1 MKFLHKLLVFT
12 LLFVAVITQ
21 ASAKAFT
28 VNGVVYRITGTS
40 VAVNNLATDN
50 NLNGIVHIPEEV
62 QYGSTTYKVT
72 GIDRLGNKDIKE
84 ISLPGTII
92 NIADGAFQYCNNLQT
107 VKLGEGISYVSKQ
120 MFNDCTALKY
130 VSLPNSL
137 QNIGSLAFGGCT
149 SLKSLQL
156 PKALESLGNSA
167 FSGCKSLSNIE
178 LPKALSSLGIYVFAG
193 CESLSNIELPESLQ
207 TIGSNCFN
215 GCYKLSTI
223 KVNPANTYFATDG
236 KAIFNKDKTV
246 LYTAIPVTSYN
257 VPSTVRELRDQAFS
271 HQESMTSIT
280 LPEGLVNIS
289 SSAFRYC
296 SKLEHLVIPS
306 TVDSIGDEAF
316 YGCSALQQINI
327 PQGIKSLAYKVLAY
341 TGIKTL
347 DIPSSVNYI
356 GEDAFR
362 NCESL
367 QSIKLPEGLT
377 LINDE
382 LFDGCKQLSDIQI
395 PSTVTTIKKAAF
407 NDCKALKTITL
418 PASLSTLEIPSNN
431 DISIFSGCSALKSIL
446 VEAGNKYF
454 ESDGTALYNK
464 AKDTLICFPG
474 GVTSFVVPQSVKTI
488 GVKAFCNC
496 DSLQNIMFE
505 YGVSDLVIGEY
516 AFKYCKNINKLVIT
530 SGIKE
535 AKYEAFYGAH
545 IKKLVITTTRSKS
558 FYEYY
563 LLKDNSIETICAPAS
578 DFSIIRKLTSSTLI
592 PLNAIYVPSDITIGS
607 RSIVFKLIKNEDISG
622 VDYLPANTYPC
633 VKIGNT
639 EIEADENGRYVH
651 AGLAP
656 EQAFT
661 FTISAKNSLGHMLGS
676 TYSFTKRTANYFK
689 SFTLNSGQTYVAS
702 SNIRLNIDPEMEQ
715 PDVCRFVYGSSYTKS
730 CDLKYNDEEQ
740 SIKFTGFW
748 PSTTVTLKYQELK
761 GGRITYS
768 KEYDIMTKSMG
779 LSTEYGKITP
789 TSYTMT
795 GSRDMTHHDA
805 EIVDEGWTL
814 DRKTITQHGKT
825 LHVTGCEPE
834 SYIQAEYAVMVKN
847 GSDTK
852 LYCSSSKAMQ
862 LPALTLETVAE
873 AKATSNTV
881 ALICATTNIEDEE
894 ANTGFEWRR
903 YDAPDLVPSSK
914 ANCPVVDG
922 VMTGALRNLSA
933 STYYKFRP
941 FYKAESGK
949 TWYGEWSA
957 FGTADA
963 YVYFDPTVRTYA
975 VVCHDENSATVSG
988 FIIAG
993 SDDIKEQGFEYWKRD
1008 DAYATAK
1015 HTTATTDENTHQTV
1029 VATGQRMSA
1038 VLQNLEPNTTYIVRA
1053 YVTTEH
1059 GTTYGEEQI
1068 FSTPYSTAI
1077 GEVELDEAYSDHL
1090 AAKVTKVGDNEL
1102 QLAICGTTRPVAIRL
1117 TALSGMQMAAT
1128 TLGSNLESPR
1138 HACLHTNRLQPGMY
1152 LLHVTDGQDAQT
1164 IRIAIK

>member
-1 MKFLHKLLVFT
+1 MKFLHKLLVFA
-12 LLFVAVITQ
+12 LLFVGVITQ
-21 ASAKAFT
+21 ASAEAFT
-28 VNGVVYRITGTS
+28 VNGVVYRITDTG
-40 VAVNNLATDN
+40 VAVNNLAKDN
-50 NLNGIVHIPEEV
+50 NLNGIVYVPEEV

-72 GIDRLGNKDIKE
+72 GIDYLGNRDIKE
-84 ISLPGTII
+84 ISLPGTIKK
-92 NIADGAFQYCNNLQT
+92 IANQTFMNCKNLQT
-107 VKLGEGISYVSKQ
+107 VWLGEGFSYVSNE
-120 MFNDCTALKY
+120 MFYNCTALQN

-137 QNIGSLAFGGCT
+137 QYIGNLAFGVCT

-156 PKALESLGNSA
+156 PEALESLGDRV
-167 FSGCKSLSNIE
+167 FS
-178 LPKALSSLGIYVFAG
+178 G
-193 CESLSNIELPESLQ
+193 CESLSNIELPESLHA
-207 TIGSNCFN
+207 IGPLCFY
-215 GCYKLSTI
+215 GCKELSTI
-223 KVNPANTYFATDG
+223 KVNSANPYLATDG

-246 LYTAIPVTSYN
+246 LYTAIPLTSYN
-257 VPSTVRELRDQAFS
+257 VPSTVRELKHHALSNQKDI
-271 HQESMTSIT
+271 TSIT
-280 LPEGLVNIS
+280 LPEGLVNIGS
-289 SSAFRYC
+289 NAFDFC
-296 SKLEHLVIPS
+296 SKLEQLVIPS
-306 TVDSIGDEAF
+306 TVDSIGENAF
-316 YGCSALQQINI
+316 YSCSALQQINI
-327 PQGIKSLAYKVLAY
+327 PQGIKYLADAVLSG

-356 GEDAFR
+356 GESAFS
-362 NCESL
+362 NCKSL
-367 QSIKLPEGLT
+367 QLIKLPERLT
-377 LINDE
+377 LLNYN
-382 LFDGCKQLSDIQI
+382 LFNGCEQLSDIQI
-395 PSTVTTIKKAAF
+395 PSNVTTIKNNAF

-418 PASLSTLEIPSNN
+418 PASLCTFENTSWSDN
-431 DISIFSGCSALKSIL
+431 SIFSGCSALKSIL

-464 AKDTLICFPG
+464 AKDTLICFPA
-474 GVTSFVVPQSVKTI
+474 GVTGVVVPQSVKTI
-488 GVKAFCNC
+488 GEKAFCGC

-505 YGVSDLVIGEY
+505 DGVSDLIIEQY
-516 AFKYCKNINKLVIT
+516 AFENCKNINRLVIT

-535 AKYEAFYGAH
+535 TKYGAFNDAH
-545 IKKLVITTTRSKS
+545 INKLVITTTHPRS

-563 LLKDNSIETICAPAS
+563 LLRDNTIETIYAPAS
-578 DFSIIRKLTSSTLI
+578 DLSIIKNLKSSTLI
-592 PLNAIYVPSDITIGS
+592 PLDAIYVASDITIGS
-607 RSIVFKLIKNEDISG
+607 RSIVFKLVKNEELSG
-622 VDYLPANTYPC
+622 LDELPVNTYPC

-639 EIEADENGRYVH
+639 EIEADENGRYVL
-651 AGLAP
+651 AGIAP
-656 EQAFT
+656 EKAFT
-661 FTISAKNSLGHMLGS
+661 YTISAKDSQGNKVGS
-676 TYSFTKRTANYFK
+676 EYSFTKETASLFK

-715 PDVCRFVYGSSYTKS
+715 PDECYFTRPLDSSTK
-730 CDLKYNDEEQ
+730 CVLKYNDEEQ
-740 SIKFTGFW
+740 SIKFTGYS
-748 PSTTVTLKYQELK
+748 PSTAVTLTYIERK
-761 GGRITYS
+761 GGKITYS
-768 KEYDIMTKSMG
+768 RNYNIMTKSLG
-779 LSTEYGKITP
+779 LSAEFGKITP

-795 GSRDMTHHDA
+795 GSRDMTYHDA

-814 DRKTITQHGKT
+814 DRETITQHGST

-834 SYIQAEYAVMVKN
+834 SYVNAGYAVMVKN
-847 GSDTK
+847 GSETK
-852 LYCSSSKAMQ
+852 LYYYSPSKSMQ

-881 ALICATTNIEDEE
+881 ALICATTNIDDEE

-975 VVCHDENSATVSG
+975 AVCHDENSATVSG

-1015 HTTATTDENTHQTV
+1015 HATATTDDNTHQTV

-1102 QLAICGTTRPVAIRL
+1102 HLAICGTARPVAIRL
-1117 TALSGMQMAAT
+1117 TAVSGIQMAAT
-1128 TLGSNLESPR
+1128 TLGSSLESTR

>member
-1 MKFLHKLLVFT
+1 MKFLHKLLVFA
-12 LLFVAVITQ
+12 LLFVGIITQ
-21 ASAKAFT
+21 ALAESFT
-28 VNGVVYRITGTS
+28 VNGVVYRITGTG
-40 VAVNNLATDN
+40 VAVNNLAKDN
-50 NLNGIVHIPEEV
+50 NLNGIVYVPEEV

-72 GIDRLGNKDIKE
+72 SIDYFGGNEDIRE
-84 ISLPGTII
+84 ISLPGTIKI
-92 NIADGAFQYCNNLQT
+92 KADYTFQNCNNLQT
-107 VKLGEGISYVSKQ
+107 VKLGEGISYVSNS
-120 MFNDCTALKY
+120 MFYNCTALKN

-137 QNIGSLAFGGCT
+137 QNIGSSAFGACT

-156 PKALESLGNSA
+156 PKALESLGNGA
-167 FSGCKSLSNIE
+167 FS
-178 LPKALSSLGIYVFAG
+178 G

-207 TIGSNCFN
+207 TIGVLCFN
-215 GCYKLSTI
+215 GCDKLSTI
-223 KVNPANTYFATDG
+223 KVSPANPYFSTDG

-257 VPSTVRELRDQAFS
+257 IPSTVRELRYYAFS
-271 HQESMTSIT
+271 DQKDMTSAT
-280 LPEGLVNIS
+280 LSEGLVSIGS
-289 SSAFRYC
+289 YAFSGC

-306 TVDSIGDEAF
+306 TVDSIGNDAF

-327 PQGIKSLAYKVLAY
+327 PQGIKNLADAVLSG

-356 GEDAFR
+356 GEGAFR

-377 LINDE
+377 LLNYE

-395 PSTVTTIKKAAF
+395 PSTVTTIEDCAF
-407 NDCKALKTITL
+407 NGCKALKTITL
-418 PASLSTLEIPSNN
+418 PASLSTFENSSWSEN
-431 DISIFSGCSALKSIL
+431 SIFSGCSALKSIM

-464 AKDTLICFPG
+464 AKDTLICFPA
-474 GVTSFVVPQSVKTI
+474 GVTGVVVPQSVKTI
-488 GVKAFCNC
+488 GEKAFCCC

-505 YGVSDLVIGEY
+505 DGVSDLVIGEY

-535 AKYEAFYGAH
+535 AKYEAFYKAH
-545 IKKLVITTTRSKS
+545 IKKLVITTTHPKS

-563 LLKDNSIETICAPAS
+563 LLKDNSIETIYAPVS
-578 DFSIIRKLTSSTLI
+578 DLSIIRKLTSSTLI

-607 RSIVFKLIKNEDISG
+607 RSIVFKLIKNEELSG
-622 VDYLPANTYPC
+622 LDDLPANTYPC

-651 AGLAP
+651 AGLDP
-656 EQAFT
+656 GQAFT
-661 FTISAKNSLGHMLGS
+661 FTISAKNSLGNMVGS
-676 TYSFTKRTANYFK
+676 AYSFTKRTANYFK

-702 SNIRLNIDPEMEQ
+702 SDIRLNVDPEMEQ
-715 PDVCRFVYGSSYTKS
+715 PDVCRFVYGPSYTKS

-740 SIKFTGFW
+740 SIKLTGFW

-761 GGRITYS
+761 GGRVTYS
-768 KEYDIMTKSMG
+768 KEYDIMTKSVG

-789 TSYTMT
+789 TTYTMT

-847 GSDTK
+847 GRDTK
-852 LYCSSSKAMQ
+852 LYCSSSKSMQ

-975 VVCHDENSATVSG
+975 AVCHDENSATVSG

-1008 DAYATAK
+1008 DAYATTK
-1015 HTTATTDENTHQTV
+1015 HATATTDDNTHQTV

-1090 AAKVTKVGDNEL
+1090 AAKVTKVGNNDL
-1102 QLAICGTTRPVAIRL
+1102 HLAICGTARPVAIRL
-1117 TALSGMQMAAT
+1117 TAVSGIQMAAT
-1128 TLGSNLESPR
+1128 TLGSSLESTR

>member
-1 MKFLHKLLVFT
+1 MKFLHKLLVFA
-12 LLFVAVITQ
+12 LLFVGVITQ
-21 ASAKAFT
+21 ASAESFT
-28 VNGVVYRITGTS
+28 VNGVVYRITDTG
-40 VAVNNLATDN
+40 VAVNNLAKDN
-50 NLNGIVHIPEEV
+50 NLNGIVYVPEEV

-72 GIDRLGNKDIKE
+72 GIDYLGNRDIKE
-84 ISLPGTII
+84 ISLPGTIKK
-92 NIADGAFQYCNNLQT
+92 IANQTFWNCKNLQT
-107 VKLGEGISYVSKQ
+107 VWLGEGISYVSNE
-120 MFNDCTALKY
+120 MFYNCTALQN

-137 QNIGSLAFGGCT
+137 QYIGNLAFGVCT

-156 PKALESLGNSA
+156 PEALESLGDRV
-167 FSGCKSLSNIE
+167 FS
-178 LPKALSSLGIYVFAG
+178 G
-193 CESLSNIELPESLQ
+193 CESLSNIELPESLHA
-207 TIGSNCFN
+207 IGPLCFY
-215 GCYKLSTI
+215 GCKELSTI
-223 KVNPANTYFATDG
+223 KVNSANPYLATDG

-246 LYTAIPVTSYN
+246 LYTAIPLTSYN
-257 VPSTVRELRDQAFS
+257 VPSTVRELKHHAFS
-271 HQESMTSIT
+271 NQKDITSIT
-280 LPEGLVNIS
+280 LPEGLVNIGS
-289 SSAFRYC
+289 NAFDFC
-296 SKLEHLVIPS
+296 SKLEQLVIPS
-306 TVDSIGDEAF
+306 TVDSIGENAF
-316 YGCSALQQINI
+316 YSCSALQQINI
-327 PQGIKSLAYKVLAY
+327 PQGIKYLADAVLSG

-356 GEDAFR
+356 GESAFS
-362 NCESL
+362 NCKSL
-367 QSIKLPEGLT
+367 QLIKLPERLT
-377 LINDE
+377 LLNYN
-382 LFDGCKQLSDIQI
+382 LFNGCEQLSDIQI

-418 PASLSTLEIPSNN
+418 PASLCTFENTSWSDN
-431 DISIFSGCSALKSIL
+431 SIFSGCSALKSIL

-464 AKDTLICFPG
+464 AKDTLVCFPA
-474 GVTSFVVPQSVKTI
+474 GVTSYVVPQSVKTI
-488 GVKAFCNC
+488 ARKAFCGC

-505 YGVSDLVIGEY
+505 DGVSDLVIEQY
-516 AFKYCKNINKLVIT
+516 AFENCKNINRLVIT

-535 AKYEAFYGAH
+535 TKYGAFNDAH
-545 IKKLVITTTRSKS
+545 INKLVITTTHPRS

-563 LLKDNSIETICAPAS
+563 LLRDNTIETIYAPAS
-578 DFSIIRKLTSSTLI
+578 DLSIIKNLKSSTLI
-592 PLNAIYVPSDITIGS
+592 PLDAIYVASDITIGS
-607 RSIVFKLIKNEDISG
+607 RSIVFKLVKNEELSG
-622 VDYLPANTYPC
+622 LDELPVNTYPC
-633 VKIGNT
+633 VKIGNK

-656 EQAFT
+656 DREFT
-661 FTISAKNSLGHMLGS
+661 YTISAKDSQGENVGS
-676 TYSFTKRTANYFK
+676 AYSFTKETASLFK

-702 SNIRLNIDPEMEQ
+702 SNIRLNVDPEMEQ
-715 PDVCRFVYGSSYTKS
+715 PDECRFVYGYSYTKS
-730 CDLKYNDEEQ
+730 CDLKYSDEVQ

-748 PSTTVTLKYQELK
+748 PSTTVTLNYQELK
-761 GGRITYS
+761 DGKVTYS
-768 KEYDIMTKSMG
+768 KEYNIMTKDMG
-779 LSTEYGKITP
+779 LSAEFGKITP

-795 GSRDMTHHDA
+795 GSRNKTYHDA
-805 EIVDEGWTL
+805 EVVDEGWTL
-814 DRKTITQHGKT
+814 DRETITQHGST

-834 SYIQAEYAVMVKN
+834 SYVNAGYAVMVKN
-847 GSDTK
+847 GRDTK
-852 LYCSSSKAMQ
+852 LYCSSSKSMQ

-975 VVCHDENSATVSG
+975 AVCHDENSATVSG

-1015 HTTATTDENTHQTV
+1015 HTTATSDDNTHQTV

-1090 AAKVTKVGDNEL
+1090 AAKVTKVGNNDL
-1102 QLAICGTTRPVAIRL
+1102 HLAICGTARPVAIRL

-1128 TLGSNLESPR
+1128 TLESSLESTR

>member
-1 MKFLHKLLVFT
+1 MKFLHKLLVFA
-12 LLFVAVITQ
+12 LLFVGVITQ
-21 ASAKAFT
+21 ASAEAFT
-28 VNGVVYRITGTS
+28 VNGVVYRITDTG
-40 VAVNNLATDN
+40 VAVNNLAKDN
-50 NLNGIVHIPEEV
+50 NLNGIVYVPEEV

-72 GIDRLGNKDIKE
+72 GIDYLGNRDIKE
-84 ISLPGTII
+84 ISLPGTIKK
-92 NIADGAFQYCNNLQT
+92 IANQTFMNCKNLQT
-107 VKLGEGISYVSKQ
+107 VWLGEGISYVSNE
-120 MFNDCTALKY
+120 MFYNCTALQN

-137 QNIGSLAFGGCT
+137 QYIGNLAFGVCT

-156 PKALESLGNSA
+156 PEALESLGDRV
-167 FSGCKSLSNIE
+167 FS
-178 LPKALSSLGIYVFAG
+178 G
-193 CESLSNIELPESLQ
+193 CESLSNIELPESLHA
-207 TIGSNCFN
+207 IGPLCFY
-215 GCYKLSTI
+215 GCKELSTI
-223 KVNPANTYFATDG
+223 KVNSANPYLATDG

-246 LYTAIPVTSYN
+246 LYTTIPLTSYN
-257 VPSTVRELRDQAFS
+257 VPSTVRELKHHAFS
-271 HQESMTSIT
+271 NQKDMTSIT
-280 LPEGLVNIS
+280 LPEGLVNIGRE
-289 SSAFRYC
+289 AFEFC
-296 SKLEHLVIPS
+296 SKLEQLVIPS
-306 TVDSIGDEAF
+306 TVDSIGMYAF
-316 YGCSALQQINI
+316 HDCSALQQINI
-327 PQGIKSLAYKVLAY
+327 PQSIKYLAEAVLSG

-356 GEDAFR
+356 GGSAFS
-362 NCESL
+362 NCKSL

-377 LINDE
+377 LLNYC
-382 LFDGCKQLSDIQI
+382 LFEGCEQLSDIQI
-395 PSTVTTIKKAAF
+395 PSTVTAIEDCAF
-407 NDCKALKTITL
+407 NGCKALKTITL
-418 PASLSTLEIPSNN
+418 PASLCTFENTWSSN
-431 DISIFSGCSALKSIL
+431 SIFSGCSALKSIL
-446 VEAGNKYF
+446 VEADNKYY

-464 AKDTLICFPG
+464 AKDTLVCFPA
-474 GVTSFVVPQSVKTI
+474 GVTSYVVPQSVKTI
-488 GVKAFCNC
+488 ARKAFCGC

-505 YGVSDLVIGEY
+505 DGVSDLVIEQY
-516 AFKYCKNINKLVIT
+516 AFENCKNINRLVIT

-535 AKYEAFYGAH
+535 TKYGAFNDAH
-545 IKKLVITTTRSKS
+545 INKLVITTTHPRS

-563 LLKDNSIETICAPAS
+563 LLRDNTIETIYAPAS
-578 DFSIIRKLTSSTLI
+578 DLSIIKNLKSSTLI
-592 PLNAIYVPSDITIGS
+592 PLDAIYVASDITIGS
-607 RSIVFKLIKNEDISG
+607 RSIVFKLVKNEELSG
-622 VDYLPANTYPC
+622 LDELPVNTYPC

-639 EIEADENGRYVH
+639 EIEADENGRYVL
-651 AGLAP
+651 AGIAP
-656 EQAFT
+656 EKAFT
-661 FTISAKNSLGHMLGS
+661 YTISAKDSQGNKVGS
-676 TYSFTKRTANYFK
+676 EYSFTKETASLFK

-715 PDVCRFVYGSSYTKS
+715 PDECYFTRPLDSSTK
-730 CDLKYNDEEQ
+730 CVLKYNDEEQ
-740 SIKFTGFW
+740 SIKFTGYS
-748 PSTTVTLKYQELK
+748 PSTAVTLTYIERK
-761 GGRITYS
+761 GGKITYS
-768 KEYDIMTKSMG
+768 RNYNIMTKSLG
-779 LSTEYGKITP
+779 LSAEFGKITP

-795 GSRDMTHHDA
+795 GSRDMTYHDA

-814 DRKTITQHGKT
+814 DRETITQHGST

-834 SYIQAEYAVMVKN
+834 SYVNAGYAVMVKN
-847 GSDTK
+847 GSETK
-852 LYCSSSKAMQ
+852 LYYYSPSQSMQ
-862 LPALTLETVAE
+862 LPALTLETVTE

-881 ALICATTNIEDEE
+881 ALICATTNIDDEE

-975 VVCHDENSATVSG
+975 AVCHDENSATVSG

-1015 HTTATTDENTHQTV
+1015 HATATTDDNTHQTV

-1102 QLAICGTTRPVAIRL
+1102 HLAICGTARPVAIRL
-1117 TALSGMQMAAT
+1117 TAVSGIQMAAT
-1128 TLGSNLESPR
+1128 TLGSSLESTR

>member
-1 MKFLHKLLVFT
+1 MKFLHKLLVFA
-12 LLFVAVITQ
+12 LLFVGVITQ
-21 ASAKAFT
+21 ASAEAFT
-28 VNGVVYRITGTS
+28 VNGVVYRITDTG
-40 VAVNNLATDN
+40 VAVNNLAKDN
-50 NLNGIVHIPEEV
+50 NLNGIVYVPEEV

-72 GIDRLGNKDIKE
+72 GIDCFGNKDIRE
-84 ISLPGTII
+84 ISLPGTIK
-92 NIADGAFQYCNNLQT
+92 NIADWTFLNCNNLQT
-107 VKLGEGISYVSKQ
+107 VKLGEGISYVSDR
-120 MFNDCTALKY
+120 MFNNCTALKH

-137 QNIGSLAFGGCT
+137 QNIGSLAFGACT

-156 PKALESLGNSA
+156 PKALERLGKSA
-167 FSGCKSLSNIE
+167 FS
-178 LPKALSSLGIYVFAG
+178 G

-207 TIGSNCFN
+207 TIGILCFN
-215 GCYKLSTI
+215 GCDNLSTI
-223 KVNPANTYFATDG
+223 KVSPANPYFSTDG

-257 VPSTVRELRDQAFS
+257 IPSTVRELSYYAFS
-271 HQESMTSIT
+271 DQKDMTSIT
-280 LPEGLVNIS
+280 LPEGLVSIS
-289 SSAFRYC
+289 SYAFSGC

-306 TVDSIGDEAF
+306 TVDSISNYAF

-327 PQGIKSLAYKVLAY
+327 PQSIKSLADRVLSY
-341 TGIKTL
+341 SGIKTL

-356 GEDAFR
+356 GKSAFS
-362 NCESL
+362 NCKSL
-367 QSIKLPEGLT
+367 QSIKLPERLT
-377 LINDE
+377 LLNYN
-382 LFDGCKQLSDIQI
+382 LFDGCERLSDIQI
-395 PSTVTTIKKAAF
+395 PSTVTAIEDCAF
-407 NDCKALKTITL
+407 NGCKALQTITL
-418 PASLSTLEIPSNN
+418 PASLCTFENTSWSDN
-431 DISIFSGCSALKSIL
+431 SIFSGCSALKSIL
-446 VEAGNKYF
+446 VEAGNKYY

-464 AKDTLICFPG
+464 AKDTLVCFPA
-474 GVTSFVVPQSVKTI
+474 GVTSYVVPQSVKTI
-488 GVKAFCNC
+488 ARKAFCGC

-505 YGVSDLVIGEY
+505 DGVSDLVIEQD
-516 AFKYCKNINKLVIT
+516 AFENCKNINRLVIT

-535 AKYEAFYGAH
+535 TKYGAFNDAH
-545 IKKLVITTTRSKS
+545 INKLVITTTHPRS

-563 LLKDNSIETICAPAS
+563 LLMDNTIETIYAPAS
-578 DFSIIRKLTSSTLI
+578 DLSIIKNLKSSTLI
-592 PLNAIYVPSDITIGS
+592 PLDAIYVASDITIGS
-607 RSIVFKLIKNEDISG
+607 RSIVFKLVKNEELSG
-622 VDYLPANTYPC
+622 LDELPVNTYPC
-633 VKIGNT
+633 VKIGNK

-656 EQAFT
+656 DREFT
-661 FTISAKNSLGHMLGS
+661 YTISAKDSQGENVGS
-676 TYSFTKRTANYFK
+676 AYSFTKETASLFK

-702 SNIRLNIDPEMEQ
+702 SNIRLNVDPEMEQ
-715 PDVCRFVYGSSYTKS
+715 PDECRFVYGYSYTKS
-730 CDLKYNDEEQ
+730 CDLKYSDEVQ

-748 PSTTVTLKYQELK
+748 PSTTVTLNYQELK
-761 GGRITYS
+761 DGKVTYS
-768 KEYDIMTKSMG
+768 KEYNIMTKDMG
-779 LSTEYGKITP
+779 LSAEFGKITP

-795 GSRDMTHHDA
+795 GSRNKTYHDA
-805 EIVDEGWTL
+805 EVVDEGWTL
-814 DRKTITQHGKT
+814 DRKTITQHGST

-834 SYIQAEYAVMVKN
+834 SYVNAGYAVMVKN
-847 GSDTK
+847 GSETK
-852 LYCSSSKAMQ
+852 LYYYSPNNSKQQ

-881 ALICATTNIEDEE
+881 ALICATTNIDDEE

-922 VMTGALRNLSA
+922 IMTGALRNLSA

-957 FGTADA
+957 FSTADA

-1015 HTTATTDENTHQTV
+1015 HATATTDDNTHQTV

-1102 QLAICGTTRPVAIRL
+1102 HLAICGTARPVAIRL
-1117 TALSGMQMAAT
+1117 TAVSGIQMAAT
-1128 TLGSNLESPR
+1128 TLGSSLESTR

>member
-1 MKFLHKLLVFT
+1 MKFLHKLLVFA
-12 LLFVAVITQ
+12 LLFVGVITQ
-21 ASAKAFT
+21 ASAEAFT
-28 VNGVVYRITGTS
+28 VNGVVYRITDTG

-50 NLNGIVHIPEEV
+50 NLNGIVYVPEEV

-72 GIDRLGNKDIKE
+72 GIDYLGNRDIKE
-84 ISLPGTII
+84 ISLPGTIKK
-92 NIADGAFQYCNNLQT
+92 IADRTFMNCKNLQT
-107 VKLGEGISYVSKQ
+107 VKLGVGISYVSNE
-120 MFNDCTALKY
+120 MFYNCTALQN

-137 QNIGSLAFGGCT
+137 QYIGNLAFGVCT

-156 PKALESLGNSA
+156 PEALESLGDRV
-167 FSGCKSLSNIE
+167 FS
-178 LPKALSSLGIYVFAG
+178 G
-193 CESLSNIELPESLQ
+193 CESLSNIELPESLHA
-207 TIGSNCFN
+207 IGPLCFY
-215 GCYKLSTI
+215 GCKELSTI
-223 KVNPANTYFATDG
+223 KVNSANPYLATDG

-246 LYTAIPVTSYN
+246 LYTTIPLTSYN
-257 VPSTVRELRDQAFS
+257 VPSTVRELKHHAFS
-271 HQESMTSIT
+271 NQKDMTSIT
-280 LPEGLVNIS
+280 LPEGLVNIGRE
-289 SSAFRYC
+289 AFEFC
-296 SKLEHLVIPS
+296 SKLEQLVIPS
-306 TVDSIGDEAF
+306 TVDSIGMYAF
-316 YGCSALQQINI
+316 HDCSALQQINI
-327 PQGIKSLAYKVLAY
+327 PQSIKYLAEAVLSG

-356 GEDAFR
+356 GGSAFS
-362 NCESL
+362 NCKSL

-377 LINDE
+377 LLNYC
-382 LFDGCKQLSDIQI
+382 LFEGCEQLSDIQI
-395 PSTVTTIKKAAF
+395 PSTVTAIEDCAF
-407 NDCKALKTITL
+407 NGCKALKTITL
-418 PASLSTLEIPSNN
+418 PASLCTFENTWSSN
-431 DISIFSGCSALKSIL
+431 SIFSGCSALKSIL
-446 VEAGNKYF
+446 VEAGNKYY

-464 AKDTLICFPG
+464 AKDTLVCFPA
-474 GVTSFVVPQSVKTI
+474 GVTSYVVPQSVKTI
-488 GVKAFCNC
+488 ARKAFCGC

-505 YGVSDLVIGEY
+505 DGVSDLVIEQY
-516 AFKYCKNINKLVIT
+516 AFENCKNINRLVIT

-535 AKYEAFYGAH
+535 TKYGAFNDAH
-545 IKKLVITTTRSKS
+545 INKLVITTTHPRS

-563 LLKDNSIETICAPAS
+563 LLRDNTIETIYAPAS
-578 DFSIIRKLTSSTLI
+578 DLSIIKNLKSSTLI
-592 PLNAIYVPSDITIGS
+592 PLDAIYVASDITIGS
-607 RSIVFKLIKNEDISG
+607 RSIVFKLVKNEELSG
-622 VDYLPANTYPC
+622 LDELPVNTYPC
-633 VKIGNT
+633 VKIGNK

-656 EQAFT
+656 DREFT
-661 FTISAKNSLGHMLGS
+661 YTISAKDSQGENVGS
-676 TYSFTKRTANYFK
+676 AYSFTKETASLFK

-702 SNIRLNIDPEMEQ
+702 SNIRLNVDPEMEQ
-715 PDVCRFVYGSSYTKS
+715 PDECRFVYGYSYTKS
-730 CDLKYNDEEQ
+730 CDLKYSDEVQ

-748 PSTTVTLKYQELK
+748 PSTTVTLNYQELK
-761 GGRITYS
+761 DGKVTYS
-768 KEYDIMTKSMG
+768 KEYNIMTKDMG
-779 LSTEYGKITP
+779 LSAEFGKITP

-795 GSRDMTHHDA
+795 GSRNKTYHDA
-805 EIVDEGWTL
+805 EVVDEGWTL

-847 GSDTK
+847 GRDTK
-852 LYCSSSKAMQ
+852 LYCSSSKSMQ
-862 LPALTLETVAE
+862 LPALTLETVTE

-881 ALICATTNIEDEE
+881 ALICATTNIDDEE

-975 VVCHDENSATVSG
+975 AVCHDENSATVSG

-1015 HTTATTDENTHQTV
+1015 HTTATTDDNTHQTV

-1090 AAKVTKVGDNEL
+1090 AAKVTKVGNNDL
-1102 QLAICGTTRPVAIRL
+1102 HLAICGTARPVAIRL
-1117 TALSGMQMAAT
+1117 TAVSGIQMAAT
-1128 TLGSNLESPR
+1128 TSKATLKAPAMLVCTPT
-1138 HACLHTNRLQPGMY
+1138 ACNQACIYCTLPTGRMRKPY
-1152 LLHVTDGQDAQT
+1152 A
-1164 IRIAIK
+1164 

>member
-1 MKFLHKLLVFT
+1 MKFLHKLLVFA
-12 LLFVAVITQ
+12 LLFVGVITQ
-21 ASAKAFT
+21 ASAESFT
-28 VNGVVYRITGTS
+28 VNGVVYRITDTG
-40 VAVNNLATDN
+40 VAVNNLAIDN
-50 NLNGIVHIPEEV
+50 DLNGIVYVPEEV

-72 GIDRLGNKDIKE
+72 GIDQFRNKEIRE
-84 ISLPGTII
+84 ISLPGTIEKI
-92 NIADGAFQYCNNLQT
+92 TNGTFVNCKNLQT
-107 VKLGEGISYVSKQ
+107 VKLGVGISYVSNE
-120 MFNDCTALKY
+120 MFFNCTALQNI
-130 VSLPNSL
+130 SLPNSL
-137 QNIGSLAFGGCT
+137 QYISTTAFRGCT
-149 SLKSLQL
+149 SLKSIQL
-156 PKALESLGNSA
+156 PESLD
-167 FSGCKSLSNIE
+167 
-178 LPKALSSLGIYVFAG
+178 SLGDYVFLD
-193 CESLSNIELPESLQ
+193 CESLSNIVLPKSLHA
-207 TIGSNCFN
+207 IGHSCFS
-215 GCYKLSTI
+215 GCNELSTI
-223 KVNPANTYFATDG
+223 KVSPANPYFSTDG

-246 LYTAIPVTSYN
+246 LYTTIPLTSYN
-257 VPSTVRELRDQAFS
+257 IPSTVRELRYYAFS
-271 HQESMTSIT
+271 NQESMTSIT

-327 PQGIKSLAYKVLAY
+327 PQGIKSLAYEVLAY

-356 GEDAFR
+356 GEKAFR

-377 LINDE
+377 LLNDE

-418 PASLSTLEIPSNN
+418 PASLSTVEIPSNN

-505 YGVSDLVIGEY
+505 DGVSDLVIGEY

-535 AKYEAFYGAH
+535 AKYEAFYKAH
-545 IKKLVITTTRSKS
+545 IKKLVITTTHPKS

-563 LLKDNSIETICAPAS
+563 LLKDNSIETIYAPVS
-578 DFSIIRKLTSSTLI
+578 DLSIIRKLTSSTLI

-607 RSIVFKLIKNEDISG
+607 RSIVFKLIKNEELSG
-622 VDYLPANTYPC
+622 LDDLPANTYPC

-651 AGLAP
+651 TGLDP
-656 EQAFT
+656 GQAFT
-661 FTISAKNSLGHMLGS
+661 FTISAKNSLGNMVA
-676 TYSFTKRTANYFK
+676 YSFTKRTANYFK

-702 SNIRLNIDPEMEQ
+702 SDIRLNVDPEMEQ
-715 PDVCRFVYGSSYTKS
+715 PDVCRFVYGPSYTKS

-740 SIKFTGFW
+740 SIKLTGFW

-761 GGRITYS
+761 GGRVTYS

-779 LSTEYGKITP
+779 LSAEYGKITP
-789 TSYTMT
+789 TTYTMT

-847 GSDTK
+847 GRDTK
-852 LYCSSSKAMQ
+852 LYCSSSKSMQ

-881 ALICATTNIEDEE
+881 ALICATTNIEGEE

-975 VVCHDENSATVSG
+975 AVCHDENSATVSG

-1015 HTTATTDENTHQTV
+1015 HATATTDDNTHQTV

-1077 GEVELDEAYSDHL
+1077 GEVELDEVYSDHL
-1090 AAKVTKVGDNEL
+1090 AAKVTKVGNNDL
-1102 QLAICGTTRPVAIRL
+1102 HLAICGTARPVAIRL
-1117 TALSGMQMAAT
+1117 TAVSGIQMAAT
-1128 TLGSNLESPR
+1128 TLGSSLESTR

>member
-1 MKFLHKLLVFT
+1 M
-12 LLFVAVITQ
+12 
-21 ASAKAFT
+21 
-28 VNGVVYRITGTS
+28 G
-40 VAVNNLATDN
+40 
-50 NLNGIVHIPEEV
+50 
-62 QYGSTTYKVT
+62 
-72 GIDRLGNKDIKE
+72 
-84 ISLPGTII
+84 
-92 NIADGAFQYCNNLQT
+92 DGAF
-107 VKLGEGISYVSKQ
+107 S
-120 MFNDCTALKY
+120 
-130 VSLPNSL
+130 
-137 QNIGSLAFGGCT
+137 
-149 SLKSLQL
+149 
-156 PKALESLGNSA
+156 
-167 FSGCKSLSNIE
+167 
-178 LPKALSSLGIYVFAG
+178 G

-207 TIGSNCFN
+207 TINTLCFY

-223 KVNPANTYFATDG
+223 KVNPANTYLATDG

-257 VPSTVRELRDQAFS
+257 VPSTVRELRYYAFS
-271 HQESMTSIT
+271 NQKDMTSIT

-289 SSAFRYC
+289 SYAFEFC

-306 TVDSIGDEAF
+306 TVDSIGENAF
-316 YGCSALQQINI
+316 YSCSALQQINI
-327 PQGIKSLAYKVLAY
+327 PQGIKSLANEVLAH

-356 GEDAFR
+356 GEKAFR

-367 QSIKLPEGLT
+367 QSTKLPEGLT
-377 LINDE
+377 LLNDE

-418 PASLSTLEIPSNN
+418 PASLSTFENSSWSDN
-431 DISIFSGCSALKSIL
+431 SIFSGCSALKSIM

-464 AKDTLICFPG
+464 AKDTLICFPA
-474 GVTSFVVPQSVKTI
+474 GVTSVVVPQSVKTI
-488 GVKAFCNC
+488 GVKAFCSC

-505 YGVSDLVIGEY
+505 DGVSDLVIEQY
-516 AFKYCKNINKLVIT
+516 AFENCKNINKLVIT

-535 AKYEAFYGAH
+535 AKYLAFDEAH
-545 IKKLVITTTRSKS
+545 IKKLVITTTHSKS
-558 FYEYY
+558 FYDYY
-563 LLKDNSIETICAPAS
+563 LLRGNTIETIYAPAS
-578 DFSIIRKLTSSTLI
+578 DISIIKSLKSSTLI
-592 PLNAIYVPSDITIGS
+592 PLDAIYVASDITIGS
-607 RSIVFKLIKNEDISG
+607 RSIVFKLVKNEELSG
-622 VDYLPANTYPC
+622 LDELPVNTYPC
-633 VKIGNT
+633 VKIGNK

-656 EQAFT
+656 DREFT
-661 FTISAKNSLGHMLGS
+661 YTISAKDSQGENVGS
-676 TYSFTKRTANYFK
+676 AYSFTKETASLFK

-702 SNIRLNIDPEMEQ
+702 SNIRLNVDPEMEQ
-715 PDVCRFVYGSSYTKS
+715 PDECRFVYGYSYTKS
-730 CDLKYNDEEQ
+730 CDLKYSDEVQ

-748 PSTTVTLKYQELK
+748 PSTTVTLNYQELK
-761 GGRITYS
+761 DGKVTYS
-768 KEYDIMTKSMG
+768 KEYNIMTKDMG
-779 LSTEYGKITP
+779 LSAEFGKITP

-795 GSRDMTHHDA
+795 GSRNKTYHDA
-805 EIVDEGWTL
+805 EVVDEGWTL
-814 DRKTITQHGKT
+814 DRETITQHGST

-834 SYIQAEYAVMVKN
+834 SYVNAGYAVMVKN
-847 GSDTK
+847 GSETK
-852 LYCSSSKAMQ
+852 LYYYSPSQSMQ
-862 LPALTLETVAE
+862 LPALTLETVTE

-881 ALICATTNIEDEE
+881 ALICATTNIDDEE

-975 VVCHDENSATVSG
+975 AVCHDENSATVSG

-1015 HTTATTDENTHQTV
+1015 HTTATSDDNTHQTV

-1102 QLAICGTTRPVAIRL
+1102 HLAICGTARPVAIRL
-1117 TALSGMQMAAT
+1117 TAVSGIQMAAT
-1128 TLGSNLESPR
+1128 TLGSSLESTR

>member
-1 MKFLHKLLVFT
+1 M
-12 LLFVAVITQ
+12 
-21 ASAKAFT
+21 
-28 VNGVVYRITGTS
+28 G
-40 VAVNNLATDN
+40 
-50 NLNGIVHIPEEV
+50 
-62 QYGSTTYKVT
+62 
-72 GIDRLGNKDIKE
+72 
-84 ISLPGTII
+84 
-92 NIADGAFQYCNNLQT
+92 DGAF
-107 VKLGEGISYVSKQ
+107 S
-120 MFNDCTALKY
+120 
-130 VSLPNSL
+130 
-137 QNIGSLAFGGCT
+137 
-149 SLKSLQL
+149 
-156 PKALESLGNSA
+156 
-167 FSGCKSLSNIE
+167 
-178 LPKALSSLGIYVFAG
+178 G

-207 TIGSNCFN
+207 TIGTLCFY

-223 KVNPANTYFATDG
+223 KVNPANTYLATDG

-257 VPSTVRELRDQAFS
+257 VPSTVRELRYYAFS
-271 HQESMTSIT
+271 NQKDMTSIT

-289 SSAFRYC
+289 SYAFEFC

-306 TVDSIGDEAF
+306 TVDSIGENAF
-316 YGCSALQQINI
+316 YSCSALQQINI
-327 PQGIKSLAYKVLAY
+327 PQGIKSLANEVLAH

-356 GEDAFR
+356 GEKAFR

-377 LINDE
+377 LLNDE

-418 PASLSTLEIPSNN
+418 PASLSTFENSSWSEN
-431 DISIFSGCSALKSIL
+431 SIFSGCSALKSIM

-464 AKDTLICFPG
+464 AKDTLICFPA
-474 GVTSFVVPQSVKTI
+474 GVTGVVVPQSVKTI
-488 GVKAFCNC
+488 GEKAFCCC

-505 YGVSDLVIGEY
+505 DGVSDLVIEQY
-516 AFKYCKNINKLVIT
+516 AFQNCKNINRLVIT

-535 AKYEAFYGAH
+535 TKYGAFYNAH
-545 IKKLVITTTRSKS
+545 INKLVITTTHPRS

-563 LLKDNSIETICAPAS
+563 LLRDNTIETIYAPAS
-578 DFSIIRKLTSSTLI
+578 DLSIIKRLESCTLI
-592 PLNAIYVPSDITIGS
+592 PLDAIYVPSDFTIGS
-607 RSIVFKLIKNEDISG
+607 RSIVFKLVKNEELSG
-622 VDYLPANTYPC
+622 LDELPVNTYPC
-633 VKIGNT
+633 VKIGNK

-656 EQAFT
+656 DCEFT
-661 FTISAKNSLGHMLGS
+661 YTISAKDSQGENVGS
-676 TYSFTKRTANYFK
+676 AYSFTKETASLFK

-702 SNIRLNIDPEMEQ
+702 SNIRLNVDPEMEQ
-715 PDVCRFVYGSSYTKS
+715 PDKCRFVYGYGYSYTKS
-730 CDLKYNDEEQ
+730 CDLKYSDEEQ
-740 SIKFTGFW
+740 SIEFTGFW
-748 PSTTVTLKYQELK
+748 PSMTVTLNYQELK
-761 GGRITYS
+761 DGIVTYS
-768 KEYDIMTKSMG
+768 KEYNIRTKDMG
-779 LSTEYGKITP
+779 LSAEFGKITP

-795 GSRDMTHHDA
+795 GSRNTTYHDA
-805 EIVDEGWTL
+805 EVVDEGWTL
-814 DRKTITQHGKT
+814 DGKTITQHGST

-834 SYIQAEYAVMVKN
+834 SYVNAGYAVMVKN
-847 GSDTK
+847 GSATE
-852 LYCSSSKAMQ
+852 LYYYSPSKSMQ

-881 ALICATTNIEDEE
+881 ALICATTNIDDEE

-975 VVCHDENSATVSG
+975 AVCHDENSATVSG

-1090 AAKVTKVGDNEL
+1090 AAKVTKVGDNDL
-1102 QLAICGTTRPVAIRL
+1102 QLAICGTARPVAIRL

-1128 TLGSNLESPR
+1128 TLESSLESTR

>member
-1 MKFLHKLLVFT
+1 MKFLHKLLVFA
-12 LLFVAVITQ
+12 LLFVGVITQ
-21 ASAKAFT
+21 ASAEAFT
-28 VNGVVYRITGTS
+28 VNGVVYRITDTG

-50 NLNGIVHIPEEV
+50 NLNGIVYVPEEV

-72 GIDRLGNKDIKE
+72 GIDYLGNKDIKE
-84 ISLPGTII
+84 ISLPGTIK
-92 NIADGAFQYCNNLQT
+92 NIAEWTFTDCKNLQT
-107 VKLGEGISYVSKQ
+107 VKLGEGISYVSDE
-120 MFNDCTALKY
+120 MFCDCTALQN

-137 QNIGSLAFGGCT
+137 QNIGVLAFKGCT

-156 PKALESLGNSA
+156 PKALESLGNGA
-167 FSGCKSLSNIE
+167 FSD
-178 LPKALSSLGIYVFAG
+178 

-207 TIGSNCFN
+207 TIGFRCFN
-215 GCYKLSTI
+215 GCDKLSTI
-223 KVNPANTYFATDG
+223 KVSPANPYLSTDG

-246 LYTAIPVTSYN
+246 LYTAIPLTSYN
-257 VPSTVRELRDQAFS
+257 VPSTVRELGYSAFS
-271 HQESMTSIT
+271 GQKDMTSIT
-280 LPEGLVNIS
+280 LPEGLTSIGR
-289 SSAFRYC
+289 SAFGDCYI
-296 SKLEHLVIPS
+296 LEQLVIPS
-306 TVDSIGDEAF
+306 TVKSIDADAF
-316 YGCSALQQINI
+316 LGCSALNKINI
-327 PQGIKSLAYKVLAY
+327 PQGIKSLADGVLSY
-341 TGIKTL
+341 SGIKTL

-356 GEDAFR
+356 GEKAFR

-377 LINDE
+377 LLNDE

-418 PASLSTLEIPSNN
+418 PASLSTFENSSWSDN
-431 DISIFSGCSALKSIL
+431 SIFSGCSALKSIM

-464 AKDTLICFPG
+464 AKDTLICFPA
-474 GVTSFVVPQSVKTI
+474 GVTSVVVPQSVKTI
-488 GVKAFCNC
+488 GVKAFCSC

-505 YGVSDLVIGEY
+505 DGVSDLVIEQY
-516 AFKYCKNINKLVIT
+516 AFKNCKNINKLVIT

-535 AKYEAFYGAH
+535 AKYEAFYKAH
-545 IKKLVITTTRSKS
+545 IKKLVITTTHSKS
-558 FYEYY
+558 FYDYY
-563 LLKDNSIETICAPAS
+563 LLRGNTIETIYAPAS
-578 DFSIIRKLTSSTLI
+578 DISIIKSLKSSTLI
-592 PLNAIYVPSDITIGS
+592 PLDAIYVASDITIGS
-607 RSIVFKLIKNEDISG
+607 RSIVFKLVKNEELSG
-622 VDYLPANTYPC
+622 LDDLPANTYPC
-633 VKIGNT
+633 VKIGNK

-656 EQAFT
+656 NRAFT
-661 FTISAKNSLGHMLGS
+661 YTISAKDSQGENVGS
-676 TYSFTKRTANYFK
+676 AYSFTKETASLFK

-715 PDVCRFVYGSSYTKS
+715 PDVCRFVYGYSYTKS
-730 CDLKYNDEEQ
+730 CDLKYSDEVQ

-748 PSTTVTLKYQELK
+748 PSTTVTLNYQELK
-761 GGRITYS
+761 DGKVTYS
-768 KEYDIMTKSMG
+768 KEYNITTKDMG
-779 LSTEYGKITP
+779 LSAEFGKITP

-795 GSRDMTHHDA
+795 GSRNKTYHDA
-805 EIVDEGWTL
+805 EVVDEGWTL
-814 DRKTITQHGKT
+814 DRKTITQHGST

-834 SYIQAEYAVMVKN
+834 SYVNAGYAVMVKN
-847 GSDTK
+847 GSETK
-852 LYCSSSKAMQ
+852 LYYYSPSKSMQ

-881 ALICATTNIEDEE
+881 ALICATTNIDDEE
-894 ANTGFEWRR
+894 TNTGFEWRR

-975 VVCHDENSATVSG
+975 AVCHDENSATVSG

-1015 HTTATTDENTHQTV
+1015 HATATTDDNTHQTV
-1029 VATGQRMSA
+1029 VATGQRMRA

-1077 GEVELDEAYSDHL
+1077 GEVELDEVYSDHL
-1090 AAKVTKVGDNEL
+1090 AAKVTKVGNNDL
-1102 QLAICGTTRPVAIRL
+1102 HLAICGTARPVAIRL
-1117 TALSGMQMAAT
+1117 TAVSGIQMAAT
-1128 TLGSNLESPR
+1128 TLGSSLESTR

>member
-1 MKFLHKLLVFT
+1 MKFLHKLLVFA
-12 LLFVAVITQ
+12 LLFVGVITQ
-21 ASAKAFT
+21 ASAEAFT
-28 VNGVVYRITGTS
+28 VNGVVYRITDTG
-40 VAVNNLATDN
+40 VAVNNLAKDN
-50 NLNGIVHIPEEV
+50 NLNGIVYVPEEV

-72 GIDRLGNKDIKE
+72 GIDYLGNRDIKE
-84 ISLPGTII
+84 ISLPGTIKK
-92 NIADGAFQYCNNLQT
+92 IANQTFRNCKNLQT
-107 VKLGEGISYVSKQ
+107 VWLGEGISYVSNE
-120 MFNDCTALKY
+120 MFYNCTALQN

-137 QNIGSLAFGGCT
+137 QYIGNLAFGVCT

-156 PKALESLGNSA
+156 PEALESLGDRV
-167 FSGCKSLSNIE
+167 FS
-178 LPKALSSLGIYVFAG
+178 G
-193 CESLSNIELPESLQ
+193 CESLSNIELPESLHA
-207 TIGSNCFN
+207 IGPLCFY
-215 GCYKLSTI
+215 GCKELSTI
-223 KVNPANTYFATDG
+223 KVNSANPYLATDG

-246 LYTAIPVTSYN
+246 LYTAIPLTSYN
-257 VPSTVRELRDQAFS
+257 VPSTVRELKHHAFS
-271 HQESMTSIT
+271 NQKDITSIT
-280 LPEGLVNIS
+280 LPEGLVNIGS
-289 SSAFRYC
+289 NAFDFC
-296 SKLEHLVIPS
+296 SKLEQLVIPS
-306 TVDSIGDEAF
+306 TVDSIGENAF
-316 YGCSALQQINI
+316 YSCSALQQINI
-327 PQGIKSLAYKVLAY
+327 PQGIKYLADAVLSG

-356 GEDAFR
+356 GESAFS
-362 NCESL
+362 NCKSL
-367 QSIKLPEGLT
+367 QLIKLPERLT
-377 LINDE
+377 LLNYN
-382 LFDGCKQLSDIQI
+382 LFNGCEQLSDIQI

-418 PASLSTLEIPSNN
+418 PASLCTFENTSWSDN
-431 DISIFSGCSALKSIL
+431 SIFSGCSALKSIL

-464 AKDTLICFPG
+464 AKDTLICFPA
-474 GVTSFVVPQSVKTI
+474 GVTGVVVPQSVKTI
-488 GVKAFCNC
+488 GEKAFCGC

-505 YGVSDLVIGEY
+505 DGVSDLIIEQY
-516 AFKYCKNINKLVIT
+516 AFENCKNINRLVIT

-535 AKYEAFYGAH
+535 TKYGAFNDAH
-545 IKKLVITTTRSKS
+545 INKLVITTTHPKS

-563 LLKDNSIETICAPAS
+563 LLRDNTIETIYAPAS
-578 DFSIIRKLTSSTLI
+578 DLSIIKNLKSSTLI
-592 PLNAIYVPSDITIGS
+592 PLDAIYVASDITIGS
-607 RSIVFKLIKNEDISG
+607 RSIVFKLVKNEELSG
-622 VDYLPANTYPC
+622 LDELPVNTYPC
-633 VKIGNT
+633 VKIGNK

-656 EQAFT
+656 DREFT
-661 FTISAKNSLGHMLGS
+661 YTISAKDSQGENVGS
-676 TYSFTKRTANYFK
+676 AYSFTKETARLFK

-702 SNIRLNIDPEMEQ
+702 SNIRLNVDPEMEQ
-715 PDVCRFVYGSSYTKS
+715 PDECRFVYGYSYTKS
-730 CDLKYNDEEQ
+730 CDLKYSDEVQ

-748 PSTTVTLKYQELK
+748 PSTTVTLNYQELK
-761 GGRITYS
+761 DGKVTYS
-768 KEYDIMTKSMG
+768 KEYNIMTKDMG
-779 LSTEYGKITP
+779 LSAEFGKITP

-795 GSRDMTHHDA
+795 GSRNMTYHDA
-805 EIVDEGWTL
+805 EVVDEGWTL
-814 DRKTITQHGKT
+814 DRETITQHGST

-834 SYIQAEYAVMVKN
+834 SYVNAGYAVMVKN
-847 GSDTK
+847 GSETK
-852 LYCSSSKAMQ
+852 LYYYSPSKSMQ
-862 LPALTLETVAE
+862 LPALTLETVTE

-881 ALICATTNIEDEE
+881 ALICATTNIDDEE

-975 VVCHDENSATVSG
+975 AVCHDENSATVSG

-1015 HTTATTDENTHQTV
+1015 HTTATTDDNTHQTV

-1090 AAKVTKVGDNEL
+1090 AAKVTKVGNNDL
-1102 QLAICGTTRPVAIRL
+1102 HLAICGTARPVAIRL
-1117 TALSGMQMAAT
+1117 TAVSGIQMAAT
-1128 TLGSNLESPR
+1128 TLGSSLESTR

>member
-1 MKFLHKLLVFT
+1 MKFLHKLLVFA
-12 LLFVAVITQ
+12 LLFVGVITQ
-21 ASAKAFT
+21 ASAEAFT
-28 VNGVVYRITGTS
+28 VNGVVYRITDTG
-40 VAVNNLATDN
+40 VAVNNLAKDN
-50 NLNGIVHIPEEV
+50 NLNGIVYVPEEV

-72 GIDRLGNKDIKE
+72 GIDYFGNKDIRE
-84 ISLPGTII
+84 ISLPGTIK
-92 NIADGAFQYCNNLQT
+92 NIADWTFQNCNNLQT
-107 VKLGEGISYVSKQ
+107 VKLGEGISYVSDR
-120 MFNDCTALKY
+120 MFNNCTALKH

-137 QNIGSLAFGGCT
+137 QNIGSLAFGACT

-167 FSGCKSLSNIE
+167 FSGC
-178 LPKALSSLGIYVFAG
+178 
-193 CESLSNIELPESLQ
+193 ESLSNIELPESLQ
-207 TIGSNCFN
+207 TIGILCFN
-215 GCYKLSTI
+215 GCDNLSTI
-223 KVNPANTYFATDG
+223 KVSPANPYFSTDG

-257 VPSTVRELRDQAFS
+257 IPSTVRELRYYAFS
-271 HQESMTSIT
+271 DQKDMTSIT
-280 LPEGLVNIS
+280 LPEGLVSIS
-289 SSAFRYC
+289 SYAFSGC

-306 TVDSIGDEAF
+306 TVDSISNYAF

-327 PQGIKSLAYKVLAY
+327 PQSIKSLADGVLSY
-341 TGIKTL
+341 SGIKTL

-356 GEDAFR
+356 GESAFS
-362 NCESL
+362 NCKSL
-367 QSIKLPEGLT
+367 QSIKLPERLT
-377 LINDE
+377 LLNYN
-382 LFDGCKQLSDIQI
+382 LFDGCERLSDIQI
-395 PSTVTTIKKAAF
+395 PSTVTAIEDCAF
-407 NDCKALKTITL
+407 NGCKALQTITL
-418 PASLSTLEIPSNN
+418 PASLCTFENTSWSDN
-431 DISIFSGCSALKSIL
+431 SIFSGCSALKSIL
-446 VEAGNKYF
+446 VEAGNKYY

-464 AKDTLICFPG
+464 AKDTLVCFPA
-474 GVTSFVVPQSVKTI
+474 GVTSYVVPQSVKTI
-488 GVKAFCNC
+488 ARKAFCGC

-505 YGVSDLVIGEY
+505 DGVSDLVIEQY
-516 AFKYCKNINKLVIT
+516 AFENCKNINRLVIT

-535 AKYEAFYGAH
+535 TKYGAFNDAH
-545 IKKLVITTTRSKS
+545 INKLVITTTHPRS

-563 LLKDNSIETICAPAS
+563 LLRDNTIETIYAPAS
-578 DFSIIRKLTSSTLI
+578 DLSIIKNLKSSTLI
-592 PLNAIYVPSDITIGS
+592 PLDAIYVASDITIGS
-607 RSIVFKLIKNEDISG
+607 RSIVFKLVKNEELSG
-622 VDYLPANTYPC
+622 LDELPVNTYPC
-633 VKIGNT
+633 VKIGNK

-656 EQAFT
+656 DREFT
-661 FTISAKNSLGHMLGS
+661 YTISAKDSQGENVGS
-676 TYSFTKRTANYFK
+676 AYSFTKETASLFK

-702 SNIRLNIDPEMEQ
+702 SNIRLNVDPEMEQ
-715 PDVCRFVYGSSYTKS
+715 PDECRFVYGYSYTKS
-730 CDLKYNDEEQ
+730 CDLKYSDEVQ

-748 PSTTVTLKYQELK
+748 PSTTVTLNYQELK
-761 GGRITYS
+761 DGKVTYS
-768 KEYDIMTKSMG
+768 KEYNIMTKDMG
-779 LSTEYGKITP
+779 LSAEFGKITP

-795 GSRDMTHHDA
+795 GSRNKTYHDA
-805 EIVDEGWTL
+805 EVVDEGWTL
-814 DRKTITQHGKT
+814 DRKTITQHGST

-834 SYIQAEYAVMVKN
+834 SYVNAGYAVMVKN
-847 GSDTK
+847 GSETK
-852 LYCSSSKAMQ
+852 LYYYSPSKSMQ
-862 LPALTLETVAE
+862 LPALTLETVTE

-881 ALICATTNIEDEE
+881 ALICATTNIDDEE

-1015 HTTATTDENTHQTV
+1015 HATATTDDNTHQTV

-1102 QLAICGTTRPVAIRL
+1102 HLAICGTARPVAIRL
-1117 TALSGMQMAAT
+1117 TAVSGIQMAAT
-1128 TLGSNLESPR
+1128 TLGSSLESTR

>member
-1 MKFLHKLLVFT
+1 MKFLHKLLVFA
-12 LLFVAVITQ
+12 LLFVGVITQ
-21 ASAKAFT
+21 ASAESFT
-28 VNGVVYRITGTS
+28 VNGVVYRITDTG
-40 VAVNNLATDN
+40 VAVNNLAIDN
-50 NLNGIVHIPEEV
+50 DLNGIVYVPEEV

-72 GIDRLGNKDIKE
+72 GIDYLGNKDIKE
-84 ISLPGTII
+84 ISLPGTIKK
-92 NIADGAFQYCNNLQT
+92 IADRTFMNCNNLQT
-107 VKLGEGISYVSKQ
+107 VKLGEGISYVSEE
-120 MFNDCTALKY
+120 MFYNCTALKY

-137 QNIGSLAFGGCT
+137 QNIGRHAFGVCK
-149 SLKSLQL
+149 SLKALQL
-156 PKALESLGNSA
+156 PKALDSLGDGA
-167 FSGCKSLSNIE
+167 FS
-178 LPKALSSLGIYVFAG
+178 G
-193 CESLSNIELPESLQ
+193 CESLSLYELPESLHA
-207 TIGSNCFN
+207 IGPLCFY
-215 GCYKLSTI
+215 GCKELSTI
-223 KVNPANTYFATDG
+223 KVNSANPYLATDG

-246 LYTAIPVTSYN
+246 LYTTIPLTSYN
-257 VPSTVRELRDQAFS
+257 VPSTVRELKHHAFS
-271 HQESMTSIT
+271 NQKDMTSIT
-280 LPEGLVNIS
+280 LPEGLVNIGRE
-289 SSAFRYC
+289 AFEFC
-296 SKLEHLVIPS
+296 SKLEQLVIPS
-306 TVDSIGDEAF
+306 TVDSIGMYAF
-316 YGCSALQQINI
+316 HDCSALQQINI
-327 PQGIKSLAYKVLAY
+327 PQSIKYLAEAVLSG

-356 GEDAFR
+356 GGSAFS
-362 NCESL
+362 NCKSL

-377 LINDE
+377 LLNYC
-382 LFDGCKQLSDIQI
+382 LFEGCEQLSDIQI
-395 PSTVTTIKKAAF
+395 PSTVTAIEDCAF
-407 NDCKALKTITL
+407 NGCKALKTITL
-418 PASLSTLEIPSNN
+418 PASLCTFENTWSSN
-431 DISIFSGCSALKSIL
+431 SIFSGCSALKSIL

-464 AKDTLICFPG
+464 AKDTLVCFPA
-474 GVTSFVVPQSVKTI
+474 GVTSYVVPQSVKTI
-488 GVKAFCNC
+488 ARKAFCGC

-505 YGVSDLVIGEY
+505 DGVSDLVIEQY
-516 AFKYCKNINKLVIT
+516 AFENCKNINRLVIT

-535 AKYEAFYGAH
+535 TKYGAFNDAH
-545 IKKLVITTTRSKS
+545 INKLVITTTHPRS

-563 LLKDNSIETICAPAS
+563 LLRDNTIETIYAPAS
-578 DFSIIRKLTSSTLI
+578 DLSIIKNLKSSTLI
-592 PLNAIYVPSDITIGS
+592 PLDAIYVASDITIGS
-607 RSIVFKLIKNEDISG
+607 RSIVFKLVKNEELSG
-622 VDYLPANTYPC
+622 LDELPVNTYPC
-633 VKIGNT
+633 VKIDNK

-656 EQAFT
+656 DCEFT
-661 FTISAKNSLGHMLGS
+661 YTISAKDSQGENVGS
-676 TYSFTKRTANYFK
+676 AYSFTKETASLFK
-689 SFTLNSGQTYVAS
+689 SFSLNSGQTYVAS
-702 SNIRLNIDPEMEQ
+702 SDIRLNVDPETEQ
-715 PDVCRFVYGSSYTKS
+715 PDKCRFVYGYGYSYTKS
-730 CDLKYNDEEQ
+730 CDLKYSDEVQ
-740 SIKFTGFW
+740 SIEFTGFW
-748 PSTTVTLKYQELK
+748 PSTTVTLTYQELK
-761 GGRITYS
+761 DGIVTYS
-768 KEYDIMTKSMG
+768 KEYNIRTKDMG
-779 LSTEYGKITP
+779 LSAEFGKITP

-795 GSRDMTHHDA
+795 GSRNTTYHDA
-805 EIVDEGWTL
+805 EVVDEGWTL
-814 DRKTITQHGKT
+814 DRKTITQHGST

-834 SYIQAEYAVMVKN
+834 SYVTAEYAVMVKN
-847 GSDTK
+847 GSATE
-852 LYCSSSKAMQ
+852 LYYYPSKAMQ

-881 ALICATTNIEDEE
+881 ALICATTNIDDEE

-975 VVCHDENSATVSG
+975 AVCHDENSATVSG

-1015 HTTATTDENTHQTV
+1015 HTTATTDDNTHQTV

-1090 AAKVTKVGDNEL
+1090 AAKVTKVGNNDL
-1102 QLAICGTTRPVAIRL
+1102 HLAICGTARPVAIRL

-1128 TLGSNLESPR
+1128 TLESSLESTR
-1138 HACLHTNRLQPGMY
+1138 HACLRTNRLQPGMY

>member
-1 MKFLHKLLVFT
+1 MKFLHKLLVFA
-12 LLFVAVITQ
+12 LLFVGVITQ
-21 ASAKAFT
+21 ASAEAFT
-28 VNGVVYRITGTS
+28 VNGVVYRITNTG
-40 VAVNNLATDN
+40 VAVNNLAADN
-50 NLNGIVHIPEEV
+50 DLNGIVYVPEEV

-72 GIDRLGNKDIKE
+72 GIDYLGNKDIKE
-84 ISLPGTII
+84 ISLPGTIK
-92 NIADGAFQYCNNLQT
+92 NIAEWTFTDCKNLQT
-107 VKLGEGISYVSKQ
+107 VKLGEGISYVSDE
-120 MFNDCTALKY
+120 MFCDCTALQN

-137 QNIGSLAFGGCT
+137 QNIGVLAFKGCT
-149 SLKSLQL
+149 SLKALQL
-156 PKALESLGNSA
+156 PKALESLGNGA
-167 FSGCKSLSNIE
+167 FSD
-178 LPKALSSLGIYVFAG
+178 

-207 TIGSNCFN
+207 TIGFRCFN
-215 GCYKLSTI
+215 GCDKLSTI
-223 KVNPANTYFATDG
+223 KVSPANPYLSTDG

-246 LYTAIPVTSYN
+246 LYTAIPLTSYN
-257 VPSTVRELRDQAFS
+257 VPSTVRELRDHAFS
-271 HQESMTSIT
+271 DQESMTSIT

-327 PQGIKSLAYKVLAY
+327 PQGIKSLAYEVLAY

-356 GEDAFR
+356 GEKAFR

-377 LINDE
+377 LLNDE

-418 PASLSTLEIPSNN
+418 PASLSTFEIPSNN

-446 VEAGNKYF
+446 VEANNKYF

-505 YGVSDLVIGEY
+505 DGVSDLVIGEY

-535 AKYEAFYGAH
+535 AKYEAFYKAH
-545 IKKLVITTTRSKS
+545 IKKLVITTTHPKS

-563 LLKDNSIETICAPAS
+563 LLKDNSIETIYAPVS
-578 DFSIIRKLTSSTLI
+578 DLSIIRKLTSSTLI

-607 RSIVFKLIKNEDISG
+607 RSIVFKLIKNEELSG
-622 VDYLPANTYPC
+622 LDDLPANTYPC

-651 AGLAP
+651 AGLDP
-656 EQAFT
+656 GQAFT
-661 FTISAKNSLGHMLGS
+661 FTISAKNSLGNMVGS
-676 TYSFTKRTANYFK
+676 AYSFTKRTANYFK

-702 SNIRLNIDPEMEQ
+702 SDIRLNVDPEMEQ
-715 PDVCRFVYGSSYTKS
+715 PDVCRFVYGPSYTKS

-740 SIKFTGFW
+740 SIKLTGFW

-761 GGRITYS
+761 GGRVTYS
-768 KEYDIMTKSMG
+768 KEYYIMTEGMG
-779 LSTEYGKITP
+779 LSAEYGKITP
-789 TSYTMT
+789 TTYTMT

-847 GSDTK
+847 GRDTK
-852 LYCSSSKAMQ
+852 LYCSSSKSMQ
-862 LPALTLETVAE
+862 LPALTLETVTE

-881 ALICATTNIEDEE
+881 ALICATTNIDDEE

-1015 HTTATTDENTHQTV
+1015 HKTATTDDNTHQTV

-1090 AAKVTKVGDNEL
+1090 AAKVTKVGNNDL
-1102 QLAICGTTRPVAIRL
+1102 HLAICGTARPVAIRL
-1117 TALSGMQMAAT
+1117 TAVSGIQMAAT
-1128 TLGSNLESPR
+1128 TLGSSLESTR

>member
-1 MKFLHKLLVFT
+1 MKFLHKLLVFA
-12 LLFVAVITQ
+12 LLFVGVITQ
-21 ASAKAFT
+21 ALAESFT
-28 VNGVVYRITGTS
+28 VNGVVYRITDTGVT
-40 VAVNNLATDN
+40 VDNLAKDN
-50 NLNGIVHIPEEV
+50 NLNGIVYVPEEV

-72 GIDRLGNKDIKE
+72 GIGCFENNKDIRE
-84 ISLPGTII
+84 ISLPGTIK
-92 NIADGAFQYCNNLQT
+92 NIAEVTFRDCNNLQT
-107 VKLGEGISYVSKQ
+107 VKLGEGISYVSDG
-120 MFNDCTALKY
+120 MFHDCTALKN

-137 QNIGSLAFGGCT
+137 QNIGSFAFGGCT

-156 PKALESLGNSA
+156 PKALESLGSSA
-167 FSGCKSLSNIE
+167 FS
-178 LPKALSSLGIYVFAG
+178 G

-207 TIGSNCFN
+207 TIGAFCFK
-215 GCYKLSTI
+215 GCDKLSTI
-223 KVNPANTYFATDG
+223 KVSPANPYFSTDG

-257 VPSTVRELRDQAFS
+257 IPSTVRELRDYAFCD
-271 HQESMTSIT
+271 QKDMTSAT
-280 LPEGLVNIS
+280 LPEGLVSIRS
-289 SSAFRYC
+289 GAFSGC

-306 TVDSIGDEAF
+306 TVNSIGNYAF
-316 YGCSALQQINI
+316 HGCSALQQINI
-327 PQGIKSLAYKVLAY
+327 PQGIKSLADAVLSG

-356 GEDAFR
+356 GEVAFR
-362 NCESL
+362 DCESL

-377 LINDE
+377 LLNYG

-395 PSTVTTIKKAAF
+395 PSTVTTIKTSAF

-418 PASLSTLEIPSNN
+418 PASLSTFENSKRYVYG
-431 DISIFSGCSALKSIL
+431 SIFSGCSALKSIM

-464 AKDTLICFPG
+464 AKDTLICFPA
-474 GVTSFVVPQSVKTI
+474 GVTGVVVPQSVKTI
-488 GVKAFCNC
+488 GEKAFYRC

-505 YGVSDLVIGEY
+505 DGVSDLVIERY
-516 AFKYCKNINKLVIT
+516 AFQNCKNINKLVIT

-535 AKYEAFYGAH
+535 TKYGAFDDAH
-545 IKKLVITTTRSKS
+545 INKLVITTTHPRS

-563 LLKDNSIETICAPAS
+563 LLSGNTIETIYAPAS
-578 DFSIIRKLTSSTLI
+578 DLDIIKSLRSSTLI
-592 PLNAIYVPSDITIGS
+592 PLGAIYVPSDITIGS
-607 RSIVFKLIKNEDISG
+607 RSIVFKLVKNEELSG
-622 VDYLPANTYPC
+622 LDELPVNTYPC
-633 VKIGNT
+633 VKIGNK

-656 EQAFT
+656 DREFT
-661 FTISAKNSLGHMLGS
+661 CTISAKDSQGENVGS
-676 TYSFTKRTANYFK
+676 AYSFTKETDCLFK

-702 SNIRLNIDPEMEQ
+702 SNIRLNVDPEMEQ
-715 PDVCRFVYGSSYTKS
+715 PDYCRFVYGYPCSYPKD
-730 CDLKYNDEEQ
+730 CYLKYSDEVQ
-740 SIKFTGFW
+740 SIQLTGFW
-748 PSTTVTLKYQELK
+748 PSMTVTLNYEEWKDGEV
-761 GGRITYS
+761 TYS
-768 KEYDIMTKSMG
+768 KQYNIMTKDMG
-779 LSTEYGKITP
+779 LSAEFGKITP

-795 GSRDMTHHDA
+795 GSRDMTYHDA
-805 EIVDEGWTL
+805 EVVDEGWTL
-814 DRKTITQHGKT
+814 DRKTITQHGST

-834 SYIQAEYAVMVKN
+834 SYVNAEYAVMVKN
-847 GSDTK
+847 GSETK
-852 LYCSSSKAMQ
+852 WYYYSPSKSMQ
-862 LPALTLETVAE
+862 LPALTLETVTE

-881 ALICATTNIEDEE
+881 ALICATTNIDDEE
-894 ANTGFEWRR
+894 TNTGFEWRR

-922 VMTGALRNLSA
+922 VMTGALRNLSS

-975 VVCHDENSATVSG
+975 AVCHDENSATVSG

-1008 DAYATAK
+1008 NAYATAK
-1015 HTTATTDENTHQTV
+1015 HATATTDDNTHQTV

-1090 AAKVTKVGDNEL
+1090 AAKVTKVGNNDL
-1102 QLAICGTTRPVAIRL
+1102 QLAICGTARPVTIRL
-1117 TALSGMQMAAT
+1117 TAVSGIQMAAT
-1128 TLGSNLESPR
+1128 TLGSSLESTR

>member
-1 MKFLHKLLVFT
+1 MKFLHKLLVFA
-12 LLFVAVITQ
+12 LLFVGVITQ
-21 ASAKAFT
+21 ASAEAFT
-28 VNGVVYRITGTS
+28 VNGVVYRITDTG
-40 VAVNNLATDN
+40 VAVNNLAKDN
-50 NLNGIVHIPEEV
+50 NLNGIVYVPEEV

-72 GIDRLGNKDIKE
+72 GIDYFGNKDIRE
-84 ISLPGTII
+84 ISLPGTIK
-92 NIADGAFQYCNNLQT
+92 NIADWTFQNCNNLQT
-107 VKLGEGISYVSKQ
+107 VKLGEGISYVSDR
-120 MFNDCTALKY
+120 MFNNCTALKH

-137 QNIGSLAFGGCT
+137 QNIGSLAFGACT

-167 FSGCKSLSNIE
+167 FSGC
-178 LPKALSSLGIYVFAG
+178 
-193 CESLSNIELPESLQ
+193 ESLSNIELPESLQ
-207 TIGSNCFN
+207 TIGILCFN
-215 GCYKLSTI
+215 GCDNLSTI
-223 KVNPANTYFATDG
+223 KVSPANPYFSTDG

-257 VPSTVRELRDQAFS
+257 IPSTVRELRYYAFS
-271 HQESMTSIT
+271 DQKDMTSIT
-280 LPEGLVNIS
+280 LPEGLVSIS
-289 SSAFRYC
+289 SYAFSGC

-306 TVDSIGDEAF
+306 TVDSISNYAF

-327 PQGIKSLAYKVLAY
+327 PQSIKSLADGVLSY
-341 TGIKTL
+341 SGIKTL

-356 GEDAFR
+356 GESAFS
-362 NCESL
+362 NCKSL
-367 QSIKLPEGLT
+367 QSIKLPERLT
-377 LINDE
+377 LLNYN
-382 LFDGCKQLSDIQI
+382 LFDGCERLSDIQI
-395 PSTVTTIKKAAF
+395 PSTVTAIEDCAF
-407 NDCKALKTITL
+407 NGCKALQTITL
-418 PASLSTLEIPSNN
+418 PASLCTFENTSWSDN
-431 DISIFSGCSALKSIL
+431 SIFSGCSALKSIL
-446 VEAGNKYF
+446 VEAGNKYY

-464 AKDTLICFPG
+464 AKDTLVCFPA
-474 GVTSFVVPQSVKTI
+474 GVTSYVVPQSVKSI
-488 GVKAFCNC
+488 ARKAFCGC

-505 YGVSDLVIGEY
+505 DGVSDLVIEQY
-516 AFKYCKNINKLVIT
+516 AFENCKNINRLVIT

-535 AKYEAFYGAH
+535 TKYGAFNDAH
-545 IKKLVITTTRSKS
+545 INKLVITTTHPRS

-563 LLKDNSIETICAPAS
+563 LLRDNTIETIYAPAS
-578 DFSIIRKLTSSTLI
+578 DLSIIKNLKSSTLI
-592 PLNAIYVPSDITIGS
+592 PLDAIYVASDITIGS
-607 RSIVFKLIKNEDISG
+607 RSIVFKLVKNEELSG
-622 VDYLPANTYPC
+622 LDELPVNTYPC
-633 VKIGNT
+633 VKIGNK

-656 EQAFT
+656 DREFT
-661 FTISAKNSLGHMLGS
+661 YTISAKDSQGENVGS
-676 TYSFTKRTANYFK
+676 AYSFTKETASLFK

-702 SNIRLNIDPEMEQ
+702 SNIRLNVDPEMEQ
-715 PDVCRFVYGSSYTKS
+715 PDECRFVYGYSYTKS
-730 CDLKYNDEEQ
+730 CDLKYSDEVQ

-748 PSTTVTLKYQELK
+748 PSTTVTLNYQELK
-761 GGRITYS
+761 DGKVTYS
-768 KEYDIMTKSMG
+768 KEYNIMTKDMG
-779 LSTEYGKITP
+779 LSAEFGKITP

-795 GSRDMTHHDA
+795 GSRNKTYHDA
-805 EIVDEGWTL
+805 EVVDEGWTL
-814 DRKTITQHGKT
+814 DRKTITQHGST

-834 SYIQAEYAVMVKN
+834 SYVNAGYAVMVKN
-847 GSDTK
+847 GSETK
-852 LYCSSSKAMQ
+852 LYYYSPNNSKQ

-881 ALICATTNIEDEE
+881 ALICATTNIDDEE

-922 VMTGALRNLSA
+922 IMTGALRNLSA

-1015 HTTATTDENTHQTV
+1015 HATATTDDNTHQTV

-1102 QLAICGTTRPVAIRL
+1102 HLAICGTARPVAIRL
-1117 TALSGMQMAAT
+1117 TAVSGIQMAAT
-1128 TLGSNLESPR
+1128 TLGSSLESTR

>member
-1 MKFLHKLLVFT
+1 MKFLHKLLVFA
-12 LLFVAVITQ
+12 LLFVGVITQ
-21 ASAKAFT
+21 ASAEAFT
-28 VNGVVYRITGTS
+28 VNGVVYRITDTG
-40 VAVNNLATDN
+40 VAVNNLAKDN
-50 NLNGIVHIPEEV
+50 NLNGIVYVPEEV

-72 GIDRLGNKDIKE
+72 GIDYLGNRDIKE
-84 ISLPGTII
+84 ISLPGTIK
-92 NIADGAFQYCNNLQT
+92 NIADWTFQNCNNLQT
-107 VKLGEGISYVSKQ
+107 VKLGEGISYVSDR
-120 MFNDCTALKY
+120 MFNNCTALKH

-137 QNIGSLAFGGCT
+137 QNIGSLAFGACT

-167 FSGCKSLSNIE
+167 FSGC
-178 LPKALSSLGIYVFAG
+178 
-193 CESLSNIELPESLQ
+193 ESLSNIELPESLQ
-207 TIGSNCFN
+207 TIGILCFN
-215 GCYKLSTI
+215 GCDNLSTI
-223 KVNPANTYFATDG
+223 KVSPANPYFSTDG

-257 VPSTVRELRDQAFS
+257 IPSTVRELRYYAFS
-271 HQESMTSIT
+271 DQKDMTSIT
-280 LPEGLVNIS
+280 LPEGLVSIS
-289 SSAFRYC
+289 SYAFSGC

-306 TVDSIGDEAF
+306 TVDSISNYAF

-327 PQGIKSLAYKVLAY
+327 PQSIKSLADGVLSY
-341 TGIKTL
+341 SGIKTL

-356 GEDAFR
+356 GESAFS
-362 NCESL
+362 NCKSL
-367 QSIKLPEGLT
+367 QSIKLPERLT
-377 LINDE
+377 LLNYN
-382 LFDGCKQLSDIQI
+382 LFDGCERLSDIQI
-395 PSTVTTIKKAAF
+395 PSTVTAIEDCAF
-407 NDCKALKTITL
+407 NGCKALQTITL
-418 PASLSTLEIPSNN
+418 PASLCTFENTSWSDN
-431 DISIFSGCSALKSIL
+431 SIFSGCSALKSIL
-446 VEAGNKYF
+446 VEAGNKYY

-464 AKDTLICFPG
+464 AKDTLVCFPA
-474 GVTSFVVPQSVKTI
+474 GVTSYVVPQSVKTI
-488 GVKAFCNC
+488 ARKAFCGC

-505 YGVSDLVIGEY
+505 DGVSDLVIEQY
-516 AFKYCKNINKLVIT
+516 AFENCKNINRLVIT

-535 AKYEAFYGAH
+535 TKYGAFNDAH
-545 IKKLVITTTRSKS
+545 INKLVITTTHPRS

-563 LLKDNSIETICAPAS
+563 LLRDNTIETIYAPAS
-578 DFSIIRKLTSSTLI
+578 DLSIIKNLKSSTLI
-592 PLNAIYVPSDITIGS
+592 PLDAIYVASDITIGS
-607 RSIVFKLIKNEDISG
+607 RSIVFKLVKNEELSG
-622 VDYLPANTYPC
+622 LDELPVNTYPC
-633 VKIGNT
+633 VKIGNK

-656 EQAFT
+656 DREFT
-661 FTISAKNSLGHMLGS
+661 YTISAKDSQGENVGS
-676 TYSFTKRTANYFK
+676 AYSFTKETASLFK

-702 SNIRLNIDPEMEQ
+702 SNIRLNVDPEMEQ
-715 PDVCRFVYGSSYTKS
+715 PDECRFVYGYSYTKS
-730 CDLKYNDEEQ
+730 CDLKYSDEVQ

-748 PSTTVTLKYQELK
+748 PSTTVTLNYQELK
-761 GGRITYS
+761 DGKVTYS
-768 KEYDIMTKSMG
+768 KEYNIMTKDMG
-779 LSTEYGKITP
+779 LSAEFGKITP

-795 GSRDMTHHDA
+795 GSRNKTYHDA
-805 EIVDEGWTL
+805 EVVDEGWTL
-814 DRKTITQHGKT
+814 DRETITQHGST

-834 SYIQAEYAVMVKN
+834 SYVNAGYAVMVKN
-847 GSDTK
+847 GSETK
-852 LYCSSSKAMQ
+852 LYYYSPSQSMQ
-862 LPALTLETVAE
+862 LPALTLETVTE

-881 ALICATTNIEDEE
+881 ALICATTNIDDEE

-922 VMTGALRNLSA
+922 IMTGALRNLSA

-1008 DAYATAK
+1008 DAYTTAK
-1015 HTTATTDENTHQTV
+1015 HTTATTDDNTHQTV

-1102 QLAICGTTRPVAIRL
+1102 HLAICGTARPVAIRL
-1117 TALSGMQMAAT
+1117 TAVSGIQMAAT
-1128 TLGSNLESPR
+1128 ALGSSLESTR

>member
-1 MKFLHKLLVFT
+1 MKFLHKLLVFA
-12 LLFVAVITQ
+12 LLFVGIITQ
-21 ASAKAFT
+21 ALAESFT
-28 VNGVVYRITGTS
+28 VNGVVYRITGTG
-40 VAVNNLATDN
+40 VAVNNLAKDN
-50 NLNGIVHIPEEV
+50 NLNGIVYVPEEV

-72 GIDRLGNKDIKE
+72 SIDYFGGNEDIRE
-84 ISLPGTII
+84 ISLPGTIKI
-92 NIADGAFQYCNNLQT
+92 KADYTFQNCNNLQT
-107 VKLGEGISYVSKQ
+107 VKLGEGISYVSNS
-120 MFNDCTALKY
+120 MFYNCTALKN

-137 QNIGSLAFGGCT
+137 QNIGSSAFGACT

-156 PKALESLGNSA
+156 PKALESLGNGA
-167 FSGCKSLSNIE
+167 FS
-178 LPKALSSLGIYVFAG
+178 G

-207 TIGSNCFN
+207 TIGVLCFN
-215 GCYKLSTI
+215 GCDKLSTI
-223 KVNPANTYFATDG
+223 KVSPANPYFSTDG

-257 VPSTVRELRDQAFS
+257 IPSTVRELRYYAFS
-271 HQESMTSIT
+271 DQKDMTSAT
-280 LPEGLVNIS
+280 LSEGLVSIGS
-289 SSAFRYC
+289 YAFSGC

-306 TVDSIGDEAF
+306 TVDSIGNDAF

-327 PQGIKSLAYKVLAY
+327 PQGIKNLADAVLSG

-356 GEDAFR
+356 GEGAFR

-377 LINDE
+377 LLNYE

-395 PSTVTTIKKAAF
+395 PSTVTTIKNSAF

-418 PASLSTLEIPSNN
+418 PASLSTFENSSWSEN
-431 DISIFSGCSALKSIL
+431 SIFSGCSALKSIM

-464 AKDTLICFPG
+464 AKDTLICFPA
-474 GVTSFVVPQSVKTI
+474 GVTGVVVPQSVKTI
-488 GVKAFCNC
+488 GEKAFCCC

-505 YGVSDLVIGEY
+505 DGVSDLVIEQY
-516 AFKYCKNINKLVIT
+516 AFQNCKNINRLVIT

-535 AKYEAFYGAH
+535 TKYGAFYNAH
-545 IKKLVITTTRSKS
+545 INKLVITTTHPKS

-563 LLKDNSIETICAPAS
+563 LLKDNSIETIYAPVS
-578 DFSIIRKLTSSTLI
+578 DLSIIRKLTSSTLI

-607 RSIVFKLIKNEDISG
+607 RSIVFKLIKNEELSG
-622 VDYLPANTYPC
+622 LDDLPANTYPC

-651 AGLAP
+651 AGLDP
-656 EQAFT
+656 GQAFT
-661 FTISAKNSLGHMLGS
+661 FTISAKNSLGNMVGS
-676 TYSFTKRTANYFK
+676 AYSFTKRTANYFK

-702 SNIRLNIDPEMEQ
+702 SDIRLNVDPEMEQ
-715 PDVCRFVYGSSYTKS
+715 PDVCRFVYGPSYTKS

-740 SIKFTGFW
+740 SIKLTGFW

-761 GGRITYS
+761 GGRVTYS

-779 LSTEYGKITP
+779 LSAEFGKITP

-847 GSDTK
+847 GRDTK
-852 LYCSSSKAMQ
+852 LYCSSSKSMQ

-975 VVCHDENSATVSG
+975 AVCHDENSATVSG

-1015 HTTATTDENTHQTV
+1015 HTTATTDDNTHQTV

-1090 AAKVTKVGDNEL
+1090 AAKVTKVGNNDL
-1102 QLAICGTTRPVAIRL
+1102 HLAICGTARPVAIRL

-1128 TLGSNLESPR
+1128 TLESSLESTR
-1138 HACLHTNRLQPGMY
+1138 HACLRTNRLQPGMY

>member
-1 MKFLHKLLVFT
+1 MKFLHKLLVFA
-12 LLFVAVITQ
+12 LLFVGVITQ
-21 ASAKAFT
+21 ALAESFT
-28 VNGVVYRITGTS
+28 VNGVVYRITGTG
-40 VAVNNLATDN
+40 VAVNNLAKDN
-50 NLNGIVHIPEEV
+50 NLNGIVYVPEEV

-72 GIDRLGNKDIKE
+72 SIDYFGGNEDIRE
-84 ISLPGTII
+84 ISLPGTIKI
-92 NIADGAFQYCNNLQT
+92 KADYTFQNCNNLQT
-107 VKLGEGISYVSKQ
+107 VKLGEGISYVSNS
-120 MFNDCTALKY
+120 MFYNCTALKN

-137 QNIGSLAFGGCT
+137 QNIGSSAFGACT

-167 FSGCKSLSNIE
+167 FSGC
-178 LPKALSSLGIYVFAG
+178 
-193 CESLSNIELPESLQ
+193 ESLSNIELPESLQ
-207 TIGSNCFN
+207 TIGILCFN
-215 GCYKLSTI
+215 GCDNLSTI
-223 KVNPANTYFATDG
+223 KVSPANPYFSTDG

-246 LYTAIPVTSYN
+246 LYTTIPVTSYN
-257 VPSTVRELRDQAFS
+257 IPSTVRELRYYAFS
-271 HQESMTSIT
+271 DQKDMTSIT
-280 LPEGLVNIS
+280 LPEGLVSIS
-289 SSAFRYC
+289 SYAFSGC

-306 TVDSIGDEAF
+306 TVDSISNYAF

-327 PQGIKSLAYKVLAY
+327 PQSIKSLADGVLSY
-341 TGIKTL
+341 SGIKTL

-356 GEDAFR
+356 GESAFS
-362 NCESL
+362 NCKSL
-367 QSIKLPEGLT
+367 QSIKLPERLT
-377 LINDE
+377 LLNYN
-382 LFDGCKQLSDIQI
+382 LFDGCERLSDIQI
-395 PSTVTTIKKAAF
+395 PSTVTAIEDCAF
-407 NDCKALKTITL
+407 NGCKALQTITL
-418 PASLSTLEIPSNN
+418 PASLCTFENTSWSDN
-431 DISIFSGCSALKSIL
+431 SIFSGCSALKSIL
-446 VEAGNKYF
+446 VEAGNKYY

-464 AKDTLICFPG
+464 AKDTLVCFPA
-474 GVTSFVVPQSVKTI
+474 GVTSYVVPQSVKTI
-488 GVKAFCNC
+488 ARKAFCGC

-505 YGVSDLVIGEY
+505 DGVSDLVIEQY
-516 AFKYCKNINKLVIT
+516 AFENCKNINRLVIT

-535 AKYEAFYGAH
+535 TKYGAFNDAH
-545 IKKLVITTTRSKS
+545 INKLVITTTHPRS

-563 LLKDNSIETICAPAS
+563 LLRDNTIETIYAPAS
-578 DFSIIRKLTSSTLI
+578 DLSIIKNLKSSTLI
-592 PLNAIYVPSDITIGS
+592 PLDAIYVASDITIGS
-607 RSIVFKLIKNEDISG
+607 RSIVFKLVKNEELSG
-622 VDYLPANTYPC
+622 LDELPVNTYPC
-633 VKIGNT
+633 VKIGNK

-656 EQAFT
+656 DREFT
-661 FTISAKNSLGHMLGS
+661 YTISAKDSQGENVGS
-676 TYSFTKRTANYFK
+676 AYSFTKETASLFK

-702 SNIRLNIDPEMEQ
+702 SNIRLNVDPEMEQ
-715 PDVCRFVYGSSYTKS
+715 PDECRFVYGYSYTKS
-730 CDLKYNDEEQ
+730 CDLKYSDEVQ

-748 PSTTVTLKYQELK
+748 PSTTVTLNYQELK
-761 GGRITYS
+761 DGKVTYS
-768 KEYDIMTKSMG
+768 KEYNIMTKDMG
-779 LSTEYGKITP
+779 LSAEFGKITP

-795 GSRDMTHHDA
+795 GSRNKTYHDA
-805 EIVDEGWTL
+805 EVVDEGWTL
-814 DRKTITQHGKT
+814 DRKTITQHGST

-834 SYIQAEYAVMVKN
+834 SYVNAGYAVMVKN
-847 GSDTK
+847 GSETK
-852 LYCSSSKAMQ
+852 LYYYSPNNSKQ

-881 ALICATTNIEDEE
+881 ALICATTNIDDEE

-922 VMTGALRNLSA
+922 IMTGALRNLSA

-1015 HTTATTDENTHQTV
+1015 HATATTDDNTHQTV

-1102 QLAICGTTRPVAIRL
+1102 HLAICGTARPVAIRL
-1117 TALSGMQMAAT
+1117 TAVSGIQMAAT
-1128 TLGSNLESPR
+1128 TLGSSLESTR

>member
-1 MKFLHKLLVFT
+1 
-12 LLFVAVITQ
+12 
-21 ASAKAFT
+21 
-28 VNGVVYRITGTS
+28 
-40 VAVNNLATDN
+40 
-50 NLNGIVHIPEEV
+50 
-62 QYGSTTYKVT
+62 
-72 GIDRLGNKDIKE
+72 
-84 ISLPGTII
+84 
-92 NIADGAFQYCNNLQT
+92 
-107 VKLGEGISYVSKQ
+107 
-120 MFNDCTALKY
+120 
-130 VSLPNSL
+130 
-137 QNIGSLAFGGCT
+137 
-149 SLKSLQL
+149 
-156 PKALESLGNSA
+156 
-167 FSGCKSLSNIE
+167 
-178 LPKALSSLGIYVFAG
+178 
-193 CESLSNIELPESLQ
+193 
-207 TIGSNCFN
+207 
-215 GCYKLSTI
+215 
-223 KVNPANTYFATDG
+223 
-236 KAIFNKDKTV
+236 
-246 LYTAIPVTSYN
+246 
-257 VPSTVRELRDQAFS
+257 
-271 HQESMTSIT
+271 MTSIT

-327 PQGIKSLAYKVLAY
+327 PQGIKSLAYEVLAY

-356 GEDAFR
+356 GEKAFR

-377 LINDE
+377 LLNDE

-418 PASLSTLEIPSNN
+418 PASLSTFEIPSNN

-516 AFKYCKNINKLVIT
+516 AFKYCKNINKLVIA

-535 AKYEAFYGAH
+535 AKYEAFYKAH
-545 IKKLVITTTRSKS
+545 IKKLVITTTHPKS

-563 LLKDNSIETICAPAS
+563 LLKDNSIETIYAPVS
-578 DFSIIRKLTSSTLI
+578 DLSIIRKLTSSTLI

-607 RSIVFKLIKNEDISG
+607 RSIVFKLIKNEELSG
-622 VDYLPANTYPC
+622 LDDLPANTYPC

-651 AGLAP
+651 AGLDP
-656 EQAFT
+656 GQAFT
-661 FTISAKNSLGHMLGS
+661 FTISAKNSLGNMVA
-676 TYSFTKRTANYFK
+676 YSFTKRTANYFK

-702 SNIRLNIDPEMEQ
+702 CDIRLNVDPEMEQ
-715 PDVCRFVYGSSYTKS
+715 PDVCRFVYGPSYTKS

-740 SIKFTGFW
+740 SIKLTGFW

-761 GGRITYS
+761 GGRVTYS

-779 LSTEYGKITP
+779 LSAEYGKITP
-789 TSYTMT
+789 TTYTMT

-847 GSDTK
+847 GRDTK
-852 LYCSSSKAMQ
+852 LYCSSSKSMQ

-881 ALICATTNIEDEE
+881 ALICATTNIEGEE

-975 VVCHDENSATVSG
+975 AVCHDENSATVSG

-993 SDDIKEQGFEYWKRD
+993 SDDIKEQGFEY
-1008 DAYATAK
+1008 
-1015 HTTATTDENTHQTV
+1015 
-1029 VATGQRMSA
+1029 
-1038 VLQNLEPNTTYIVRA
+1038 
-1053 YVTTEH
+1053 
-1059 GTTYGEEQI
+1059 
-1068 FSTPYSTAI
+1068 
-1077 GEVELDEAYSDHL
+1077 
-1090 AAKVTKVGDNEL
+1090 
-1102 QLAICGTTRPVAIRL
+1102 
-1117 TALSGMQMAAT
+1117 
-1128 TLGSNLESPR
+1128 
-1138 HACLHTNRLQPGMY
+1138 
-1152 LLHVTDGQDAQT
+1152 
-1164 IRIAIK
+1164 

>member
-1 MKFLHKLLVFT
+1 MKFLHKLLVFA
-12 LLFVAVITQ
+12 LLFVGVITQ
-21 ASAKAFT
+21 ASAEAFT
-28 VNGVVYRITGTS
+28 VNGVVYRITDTG

-50 NLNGIVHIPEEV
+50 NLNGIVYVPEEV

-72 GIDRLGNKDIKE
+72 GIDYLGNKDIKE
-84 ISLPGTII
+84 ISLPGTIKK
-92 NIADGAFQYCNNLQT
+92 IADRTFMNCNNLQT
-107 VKLGEGISYVSKQ
+107 VKLGEGISYVSEE
-120 MFNDCTALKY
+120 MFYNCTALKY

-137 QNIGSLAFGGCT
+137 QNIGRLAFGVCK
-149 SLKSLQL
+149 SLKALQL
-156 PKALESLGNSA
+156 PKALDSLGDGA
-167 FSGCKSLSNIE
+167 FS
-178 LPKALSSLGIYVFAG
+178 G

-207 TIGSNCFN
+207 TIGTICFY

-223 KVNPANTYFATDG
+223 KVNPANTYLATDG

-257 VPSTVRELRDQAFS
+257 VPSTVRELRYYAFS
-271 HQESMTSIT
+271 NQKDMTSIT

-289 SSAFRYC
+289 SYAFEFC

-306 TVDSIGDEAF
+306 TVDSIGENAF
-316 YGCSALQQINI
+316 YSCSALQQINI
-327 PQGIKSLAYKVLAY
+327 PQGIKSLANEVLAH

-356 GEDAFR
+356 GEKAFR

-377 LINDE
+377 LLNDE

-418 PASLSTLEIPSNN
+418 PASLSTFENSSWSDN
-431 DISIFSGCSALKSIL
+431 SIFSGCSALKSIM

-464 AKDTLICFPG
+464 AKDTLICFPA
-474 GVTSFVVPQSVKTI
+474 GVTSVVVPQSVKTI
-488 GVKAFCNC
+488 GVKAFCSC

-505 YGVSDLVIGEY
+505 DGVSELVIEQY
-516 AFKYCKNINKLVIT
+516 AFENCKNINKLVIT

-535 AKYEAFYGAH
+535 AKYLAFDEAH
-545 IKKLVITTTRSKS
+545 IKKLVITTTHSKS
-558 FYEYY
+558 FYDYY
-563 LLKDNSIETICAPAS
+563 LLRGNTIETIYAPAS
-578 DFSIIRKLTSSTLI
+578 DISIIKSLKSSTLI
-592 PLNAIYVPSDITIGS
+592 PLDAIYVASDITIGS
-607 RSIVFKLIKNEDISG
+607 RSIVFKLVKNEELSG
-622 VDYLPANTYPC
+622 LDDLPANTYPC
-633 VKIGNT
+633 VKIGNK

-656 EQAFT
+656 NRAFT
-661 FTISAKNSLGHMLGS
+661 YTISAKDSQGENVGS
-676 TYSFTKRTANYFK
+676 AYSFTKETASLFK

-715 PDVCRFVYGSSYTKS
+715 PDVCRFVYGYSYTKS
-730 CDLKYNDEEQ
+730 CDLKYSDEVQ

-748 PSTTVTLKYQELK
+748 PSTTVTLNYQELK
-761 GGRITYS
+761 DGKVTYS
-768 KEYDIMTKSMG
+768 KEYNITTKDMG
-779 LSTEYGKITP
+779 LSAEFGKITP

-795 GSRDMTHHDA
+795 GSRNKTYHDA
-805 EIVDEGWTL
+805 EVVDEGWTL
-814 DRKTITQHGKT
+814 DRKTITQHGST

-834 SYIQAEYAVMVKN
+834 SYVNAGYAVMVKN
-847 GSDTK
+847 GSETK
-852 LYCSSSKAMQ
+852 LYYYSPSKSMQ

-881 ALICATTNIEDEE
+881 ALICATTNIDDEE
-894 ANTGFEWRR
+894 TNTGFEWRR

-975 VVCHDENSATVSG
+975 AVCHDENSATVSG

-1008 DAYATAK
+1008 DAYATTK
-1015 HTTATTDENTHQTV
+1015 HATATTDDNTHQTV

-1102 QLAICGTTRPVAIRL
+1102 HLAICGTARPVAIRL
-1117 TALSGMQMAAT
+1117 TAVSGIQMAAT
-1128 TLGSNLESPR
+1128 TLGSSLESTR